1 MKVRKGR
8 TYLNGEERDTAVSAL
23 EDRAYQILGRLMA
36 FPPAKRPPRKGK
48 ATEPVKRK
56 IPPRITGTTAWCPSG
71 LDGPGIPVELDSKA
85 TKKQIKKDVEKIA
98 PDGPMADDLRSFL
111 LEANELRNGI
121 LKVRAPA
128 VFNAWFEFLMSV
140 EGTKMAGVPIPEEPL
155 RSVTL
160 PDGRIAWLPPPHHP
174 PSDEAIISIT
184 WSLLY
189 DMKIKMKHSI
199 LRQYLVRF
207 HKAEAAL

>member
-1 MKVRKGR
+1 MKVKEGR
-8 TYLNGEERDTAVSAL
+8 TYLDGEERDSAAAAL

-36 FPPAKRPPRKGK
+36 FPPAKRPPRRGK
-48 ATEPVKRK
+48 PSEPRKRK
-56 IPPRITGTTAWCPSG
+56 IPPRITGTSAWCPSG
-71 LDGPGIPVELDSKA
+71 SDGPGIPVELDSKA
-85 TKKQIKKDVEKIA
+85 TKKQIKKAVEKIA

-111 LEANELRNGI
+111 LEANELRSGI

-140 EGTKMAGVPIPEEPL
+140 EGTKMAGIPIPEEPA
-155 RSVTL
+155 RSVTR
-160 PDGRIAWLPPPHHP
+160 PDGRIIRIPPPHNP

-184 WSLLY
+184 CSLLY